1 MSRIREI
8 VRNPHEL
15 GGEWITFIYYSEK
28 IKPGTHRKVDVYVP
42 TTVKPGT
49 PCAVL
54 FTMDGPREA
63 DPEIIERLSKE
74 GTIPPVIYIGVTAA
88 FFKASLEG
96 GFDRTVND
104 AVIHGAAV

>member
-8 VRNPHEL
+8 VRNPHDL
-15 GGEWITFIYYSEK
+15 GGEWITFVYYSEK

-49 PCAVL
+49 SCAVL

-74 GTIPPVIYIGVTAA
+74 GVIPPMIYIGVTAA
-88 FFKASLEG
+88 FFQGVTGRRL
-96 GFDRTVND
+96 
-104 AVIHGAAV
+104 